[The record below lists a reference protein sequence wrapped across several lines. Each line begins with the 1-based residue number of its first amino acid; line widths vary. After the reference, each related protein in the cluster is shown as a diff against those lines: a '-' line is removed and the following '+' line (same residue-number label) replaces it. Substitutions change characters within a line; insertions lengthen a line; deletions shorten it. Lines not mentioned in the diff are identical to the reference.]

1 MNRYYTL
8 YGLTV
13 CLPFSCP
20 FLPEVEN
27 NEEPDVVMVHG
38 VVPKELP
45 DALATHDT
53 WEMGFC
59 WQAAPGR
66 FLVKGGRR
74 SGRFLV
80 EEGGRITLQRNP
92 EAVEELILFH
102 LLHPVAAALFRQR
115 GLLTLHASA
124 VQGESGAIIL
134 CGPSGAGKSTTLT
147 ALLQDGYS
155 MISDDLTV
163 VQLDDGGCIKA
174 LAGPPRM
181 HLCEDAAHRLGF
193 AVEELDKHPA
203 RSSKRTVTT
212 TGRVCAVPL
221 QKLCIL
227 EPTAGSALR
236 ISRPQGAADKLHT
249 LTECVYGSL
258 FQEEHPGLF
267 ALFSA
272 VAEQADLVRIQRPAG
287 RWTVDE
293 VVKMVRN
300 G

>member
-13 CLPFSCP
+13 CLPFFCP
-20 FLPEVEN
+20 FLPEAEHDD
-27 NEEPDVVMVHG
+27 EPDVVMMHG

-45 DALATHDT
+45 DALVTHDT
-53 WEMGFC
+53 WETGFC

-80 EEGGRITLQRNP
+80 EEGCRITLQRNP
-92 EAVEELILFH
+92 EAVEELLLFH
-102 LLHPVAAALFRQR
+102 LFHPVAAALFRQR
-115 GLLTLHASA
+115 GLLTLHAST
-124 VQGESGAIIL
+124 VQGDAGAIIL
-134 CGPSGAGKSTTLT
+134 CGESGAGKSTTLT
-147 ALLQDGYS
+147 AMLQDGCA

-163 VQLDDGGCIKA
+163 VQMGDGGRITA

-181 HLCEDAAHRLGF
+181 HLCEDAAHRLGL
-193 AVEELDKHPA
+193 AVEELDRHPA
-203 RSSKRTVTT
+203 RSSKRAVTT

-221 QKLCIL
+221 QRLCIL
-227 EPTAGSALR
+227 EACSGSAIQ
-236 ISRPQGAADKLHT
+236 ISHLQGADKLHA
-249 LTECVYGSL
+249 LMACVYGPL

-267 ALFSA
+267 ALFTA
-272 VAEQADLVRIQRPAG
+272 VAEQSDLVRIQRPAD

-293 VVKMVRN
+293 IVEAVRN